1 MAWHR
6 RSARP
11 VDRPSAKLNRVE
23 ASGLAA
29 RAAEL
34 GMSQE
39 EFSKWQPQLSPRLAA
54 ALLSALI
61 RSEDALRELSQGEGT
76 TTRSTT

>member
-1 MAWHR
+1 
-6 RSARP
+6 
-11 VDRPSAKLNRVE
+11 
-23 ASGLAA
+23 
-29 RAAEL
+29 
-34 GMSQE
+34 MSQE